1 MPYSDP
7 AKKQAYQ
14 KSYNRQYYRRNKVRK
29 NLVNKAVNS
38 KQNLRAKKRQYI
50 WDHFDNKCCRC
61 GFDENLR
68 VVPRD
73 PSRRAVWTS
82 RGTGGVSGSDT
93 PRYILDYSWDSLN
106 GILPTLDLL
115 CETCRNPKTPKTTA
129 ELAEKLSGLGSV
141 ESNLPRGYVLDE
153 DLENL

>member
-14 KSYNRQYYRRNKVRK
+14 QSYNRQYYRRNKVRK

-38 KQNLRAKKRQYI
+38 KQNLR
-50 WDHFDNKCCRC
+50 
-61 GFDENLR
+61 

-73 PSRRAVWTS
+73 PSRRAVWTA
-82 RGTGGVSGSDT
+82 RASGSDT

-115 CETCRNPKTPKTTA
+115 CENCRNPKTPKTTA
-129 ELAEKLSGLGSV
+129 ELAEKLSGLGST
-141 ESNLPRGYVLDE
+141 EPNLPRGYVLDE

>member
-14 KSYNRQYYRRNKVRK
+14 KSYNVSITDATRFARISSIKPSILNKTFGLRNAIHLGPFG
-29 NLVNKAVNS
+29 NT
-38 KQNLRAKKRQYI
+38 
-50 WDHFDNKCCRC
+50 CCRC
-61 GFDENLR
+61 GFDDNLR

-73 PSRRAVWTS
+73 PSRRSVWTA
-82 RGTGGVSGSDT
+82 RGSSGSDT

-106 GILPTLDLL
+106 DILPTLDLL
-115 CETCRNPKTPKTTA
+115 CENCRNPKTPKTTA
-129 ELAEKLSGLGSV
+129 ELAEKLSGLGST